1 MACDDLRGAIH
12 SPSRDDASSR
22 ASCLLDH
29 HCNVVEVMHADAH
42 KNSGSHVVGCNIC
55 IGLLQCHPIHV
66 VFVCKGDAH
75 VEARNPLEPDNM
87 AGILFAARMSNGGG
101 ASPACFLMSQMT

>member
-1 MACDDLRGAIH
+1 
-12 SPSRDDASSR
+12 
-22 ASCLLDH
+22 
-29 HCNVVEVMHADAH
+29 MHADAH